1 MRKWVP
7 LGAVALGTLM
17 LLIDVTI
24 VNVAIPQMATDLDAG
39 LADLQWVVNAYA
51 LALGAVL
58 LGAGGLADRLGHV
71 KIYVYGLAV
80 FAIASLVAGLGTNL
94 QVVVGARA
102 VQGIGG
108 AAMLATSIALL
119 NAAYTTGKD
128 RGIAFGVWG
137 ATAGAAGAVGPV
149 LGGVLT
155 EWLSWRW
162 VFFVNVPVTV
172 LAIALSLRAFAN
184 AGGDRQRKLD
194 VAGIATFT
202 LAAAAVTYGLIEAGP
217 RGWSDALVIGSFAVA
232 VLALAGFVVAEMV
245 VAQPILE
252 LRLLRNREFAG
263 ILLGS
268 GLLNFAAFGYLLY
281 TALWLQDDRGMSPIS
296 AGLAGAVALALA
308 GFVVSGAIGRHLH
321 DSNPRWIIG
330 GGLVLIAIGAA
341 AQGILTPDSSWVRLQ
356 AGLVIAGCGVG
367 LATPILVSSAMS
379 AVPVS
384 RGGMAA
390 GAVNTAR
397 QLGLVFGIAVLGTV
411 FQNRAA
417 HVLSDRGLGGDTG
430 ELARTIASGGGGQV
444 VAQTPEAQRGALAEA
459 VHAAFASGLNVTLH
473 TAGLVGLVGAIV
485 TVVLIRHRTHAEPE
499 NAATAAVEN
508 TPEPTGAD
516 LPTATRA

>member
-24 VNVAIPQMATDLDAG
+24 VNVAIPEMSADLDAD

-71 KIYVYGLAV
+71 KIYLYGLGV
-80 FAIASLVAGLGTNL
+80 FAIASLVAGLATNL
-94 QVVVGARA
+94 PELVAARA
-102 VQGIGG
+102 VQGVGG

-119 NAAYTTGKD
+119 NKAYTSGKD

-137 ATAGAAGAVGPV
+137 ATAGAAGAIGPV

-162 VFFVNVPVTV
+162 VFFVNVPLAV
-172 LAIALSLRAFAN
+172 LAIALSLRTF
-184 AGGDRQRKLD
+184 GPERIDRERRLD
-194 VAGIATFT
+194 IAGILTFT
-202 LAAAAVTYGLIEAGP
+202 VAAAAVTYGLIEAGP
-217 RGWSDALVIGSFAVA
+217 RGWSDTRVLGSFAVA
-232 VLALAGFVVAEMV
+232 AIALIGFVVAESV
-245 VAQPILE
+245 VPQPILD

-268 GLLNFAAFGYLLY
+268 ALLNFAAFGYLFY

-308 GFVVSGAIGRHLH
+308 GFVVSGAIGRNLH

-330 GGLVLIAIGAA
+330 LGLLLIAAGAA
-341 AQGILTPDSSWVRLQ
+341 AQGILTADSSWVRLQ
-356 AGLVIAGCGVG
+356 VGLVVAGCGVG

-379 AVPVS
+379 AVPVA

-397 QLGLVFGIAVLGTV
+397 QLGLVFGIALLGTV

-417 HVLSDRGLGGDTG
+417 HVLSERGIGGDSGAT
-430 ELARTIASGGGGQV
+430 ARTIASGGGGQI
-444 VAQTPEAQRGALAEA
+444 VAHAPGAQHDAVADA
-459 VHAAFASGLNVTLH
+459 VHTAFASGLNFALH
-473 TAGLVGLVGAIV
+473 TAGIAGLIGAV
-485 TVVLIRHRTHAEPE
+485 VCVVLIRRTPGTAPE
-499 NAATAAVEN
+499 SAPRTASDQAGSE
-508 TPEPTGAD
+508 
-516 LPTATRA
+516 LPTTA